1 MIRRPPRS
9 TLFPYTTL
17 FRSLVG
23 VVVAVPGDH
32 VEGRA
37 LELGGPQAPAPLDE
51 HPRGRVLVLVGRD
64 GREEVALVRHAVG
77 ADRPALGQGQRP
89 AVVLAQ
95 VAAGRPAL
103 ELDPDLDPARDDA
116 DLARLDVDD
125 AELGPEPEI

>member
-32 VEGRA
+32 VERRV
-37 LELGGPQAPAPLDE
+37 LELGGPKLPAPLHE

-64 GREEVALVRHAVG
+64 GREEVALVGHAVG
-77 ADRPALGQGQRP
+77 ADRPALGQGEGA
-89 AVVLAQ
+89 AVALAQ
-95 VAAGRPAL
+95 VAPGRAAL
-103 ELDPDLDPARDDA
+103 ELDPDLHAARDDH
-116 DLARLDVDD
+116 DLAGLGVDD
-125 AELGPEPEI
+125 PELGPEPE